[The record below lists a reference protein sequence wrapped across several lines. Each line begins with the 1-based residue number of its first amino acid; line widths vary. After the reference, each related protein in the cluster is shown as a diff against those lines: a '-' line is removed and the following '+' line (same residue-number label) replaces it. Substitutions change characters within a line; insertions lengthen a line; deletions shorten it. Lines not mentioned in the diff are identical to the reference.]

1 MEERDQDLV
10 RELWDNNPRFRKLY
24 EEHQLLEKELNNL
37 SDKSFLSAEEE
48 IEKKKMQ
55 KLKLAG
61 KDEMEH
67 ILSSHRQ

>member
-1 MEERDQDLV
+1 MEEREQELV

-24 EEHQLLEKELNNL
+24 EEHQLLEKELDNL
-37 SDKSFLSAEEE
+37 SEKSYLSPDEE

-61 KDEMEH
+61 KDEMEQ
-67 ILSSHRQ
+67 ILSAHRQ